1 MIPYYMKK
9 INALYDKN
17 IIMKT
22 LVFMLYLTVAA

>member
-1 MIPYYMKK
+1 MIPYYMKI